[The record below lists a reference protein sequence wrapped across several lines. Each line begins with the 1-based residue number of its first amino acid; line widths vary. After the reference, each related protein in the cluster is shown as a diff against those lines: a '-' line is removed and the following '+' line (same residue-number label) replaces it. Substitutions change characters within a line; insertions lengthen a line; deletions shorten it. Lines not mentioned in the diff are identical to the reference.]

1 MIDLQHK
8 KTAEDEV
15 YVLEQKIEAHKN
27 DNARMK
33 YDYERL
39 KMDWQELVEAEVH
52 GRPKSNTIP
61 SMPKSISEAIK
72 EVTGGIKP
80 LAKDGSNTYQG
91 YTYMSVDSVLAM
103 VGPLLAKSGLVVTV
117 DEVQQKIVPVSGKG
131 MDLHMIY
138 KIILSCGEDTW
149 QYASTEYQTVPYN
162 GAVSKGTAQSYM
174 LKQYYRKRFSIATG
188 GKDEVEQYDSET
200 DKKTGYSSRYKEQE
214 KTVVNINTQKGVKND

>member
-27 DNARMK
+27 DNARLK

-52 GRPKSNTIP
+52 ARPKSNTIP
-61 SMPKSISEAIK
+61 SMPKSISDAIK
-72 EVTGGIKP
+72 QVTEGIKP
-80 LAKDGSNTYQG
+80 IPKDGSNTYQG
-91 YTYMSVDSVLAM
+91 YKYMSVDSVLAM
-103 VGPLLAKSGLVVTV
+103 VNPLLAKSGLVVTV
-117 DEVQQKIVPVSGKG
+117 DEVEHKIVPVSGKG

-138 KIILSCGEDTW
+138 KVILSCGEDTW
-149 QYASTEYQTVPYN
+149 QYVSTEYQTVPYN

-188 GKDEVEQYDSET
+188 EKVEVEGLDSET
-200 DKKTGYSSRYKEQE
+200 DKKTGYSTRYKEQE
-214 KTVVNINTQKGVKND
+214 KTVVNVSTPKGVKND